1 MFFLSIILETI
12 SHYLINIFSNVGVL
26 IAIFFVN
33 KIMFVFLITSFIILY
48 IVEKIRINKRNENR
62 KEYLE
67 IGEINTGL
75 SNEFIRG
82 IRDVKTLH
90 IEDGFVNLIEKKLY
104 DVYNKEYELMHI
116 NNKYNMIGNFIDSL
130 FSFLFIAL
138 AVFLMNNN
146 YMTIDNFVVIYMYQG
161 RANSLIWNITYFIE
175 ILKDFNLSADR
186 VFEMFDNEEFKK
198 EEFGTHKLKNFTG
211 NIEFK
216 NVNFSYN
223 ENKKVLKDVSF
234 IIPSNKTIALVGK
247 SGSGKSTIA
256 SLINKLY
263 TVEDDSI
270 FFDNI
275 DINKLDKESIR
286 GNIAFVTQNPYLFN
300 LSVFDN
306 FKLINENITL
316 EEVIEVC
323 KIACI
328 HDDIIKLKDGY
339 HTIIGEGGVVLS
351 GGQRQR
357 LSIAR
362 ALLKK
367 AKVIILDEATSALD
381 NETQNLIK
389 KSIDNIKGEHTI
401 VIIAHRLSTII
412 NSDIIYFLKN
422 GRIINS
428 GTHRQLLKK
437 CKEYKDLY
445 EHEE

>member
-1 MFFLSIILETI
+1 
-12 SHYLINIFSNVGVL
+12 
-26 IAIFFVN
+26 
-33 KIMFVFLITSFIILY
+33 
-48 IVEKIRINKRNENR
+48 
-62 KEYLE
+62 
-67 IGEINTGL
+67 
-75 SNEFIRG
+75 
-82 IRDVKTLH
+82 
-90 IEDGFVNLIEKKLY
+90 
-104 DVYNKEYELMHI
+104 MHI
-116 NNKYNMIGNFIDSL
+116 NNKYSLIGGFIDYL
-130 FSFLFIAL
+130 FSFLFIVL
-138 AVFLMNNN
+138 SVILMNNSI
-146 YMTIDNFVVIYMYQG
+146 MSIDNFVVLYMYKD

-175 ILKDFNLSADR
+175 VLKDFNLSADR

-223 ENKKVLKDVSF
+223 ENKIVLKDISF
-234 IIPSNKTIALVGK
+234 TIPSNKTIALVGK

-339 HTIIGEGGVVLS
+339 DTIIGEGGVVLS

-412 NSDIIYFLKN
+412 NSDIIYFSKN
-422 GRIINS
+422 GRIIDS